1 MPATPVRINL
11 LDTDVSRSPYGRI
24 FAWAITYGRY
34 IMIGTEIVVLLAF
47 ISRFS
52 LDRKLTDLKE
62 EVTQKRA
69 IIQAN
74 QSFESDIRSLQFQL
88 TKIKDLFAEQRKPW
102 DLFSRI
108 QSYLP
113 PDTVL
118 ESFELGGDKL
128 SISAVSG
135 STEGFSIFLSRLQSD
150 KTITAVDLGD
160 ATKEALTGIRFK
172 LSAKI
177 ATAKP
182 KGK

>member
-11 LDTDVSRSPYGRI
+11 LGSDVSRSPYGRI
-24 FAWAITYGRY
+24 FTWAITYGRY

-62 EVTQKRA
+62 EIAQKRA

-74 QSFESDIRSLQFQL
+74 QSFEFDIRSLQFQL
-88 TKIKDLFAEQRKPW
+88 AKIKDLFAQQGKPW
-102 DLFSRI
+102 DLFTRI

-113 PDTVL
+113 PDTML
-118 ESFELGGDKL
+118 ESFEQTDDKL
-128 SISAVSG
+128 SVSAVAG
-135 STEGFSIFLSRLQSD
+135 STEGFSLFLSRLQSD
-150 KTITAVDLGD
+150 KTLTAVDLGD
-160 ATKEALTGIRFK
+160 VTKKALEGIRFK

-177 ATAKP
+177 ALTKP